1 MDEKT
6 LKKKLYNKMYY
17 EKNKW
22 QCLQNARKN
31 YEKNRC
37 KRIDQMKVYND
48 NRKNFTDEENE
59 KFNQKRE
66 IDNQIK
72 ILSKNITISFE

>member
-17 EKNKW
+17 EKNKLK
-22 QCLQNARKN
+22 CLQNAKKN
-31 YEKNRC
+31 YEKNRS
-37 KRIDQMKVYND
+37 KRIDQMKTYND
-48 NRKNFTDEENE
+48 NRKNYTDEQIND
-59 KFNQKRE
+59 FNKKKE

-72 ILSKNITISFE
+72 ILSKNITLTFE